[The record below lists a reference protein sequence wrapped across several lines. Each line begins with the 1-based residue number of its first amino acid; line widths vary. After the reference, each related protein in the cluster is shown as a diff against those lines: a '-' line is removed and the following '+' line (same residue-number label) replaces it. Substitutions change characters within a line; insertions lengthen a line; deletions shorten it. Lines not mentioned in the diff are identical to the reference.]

1 MGENIDFNKQN
12 LEKDLWELEKRQ
24 STRRRVETILKLYSL
39 LGLVVAV
46 FGIAYFILTTLDIEF
61 TRVQQMALLI
71 SGTGIFLSVT
81 SWALLML
88 RRERMKDEVKK
99 LQLMQELSEFIWK
112 WSKFEAISKE
122 VLLRQGKEFNKY
134 SIREIIEHLSH
145 EGIIDKS
152 DILLL
157 EEAIQARN
165 MAVHGGGSFP
175 NEMIARYSQQ
185 LDEVISKIQHIK
197 SF

>member
-1 MGENIDFNKQN
+1 MEKNIDFDKQI

-24 STRRRVETILKLYSL
+24 STRRRFETILKLYSL

-46 FGIAYFILTTLDIEF
+46 FGIVYFILTTLDIEF

-145 EGIIDKS
+145 ERIIDKS

-157 EEAIQARN
+157 EEAIQVRN
-165 MAVHGGGSFP
+165 IAVHGGGSFP
-175 NEMIARYSQQ
+175 NEMIARYSRQ